1 MPARPGALWDRRF
14 RLAGPGG
21 EGFEIGAAG
30 EAARRLPRPADIPA
44 AVVPTL
50 PALYRDGTLAVLP
63 ALSYPSN
70 EAARRH
76 ALVFAPGAG
85 AVV

>member
-1 MPARPGALWDRRF
+1 
-14 RLAGPGG
+14 
-21 EGFEIGAAG
+21 
-30 EAARRLPRPADIPA
+30 
-44 AVVPTL
+44 VVPTL

-63 ALSYPSN
+63 ALSYPSS
-70 EAARRH
+70 EAVRRH